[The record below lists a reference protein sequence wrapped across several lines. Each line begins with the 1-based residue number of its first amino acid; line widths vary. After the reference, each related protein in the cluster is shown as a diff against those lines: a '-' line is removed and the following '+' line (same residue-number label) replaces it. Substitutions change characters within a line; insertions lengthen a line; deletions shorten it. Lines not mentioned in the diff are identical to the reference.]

1 LPSYRALRLGITGK
15 IASGKSTLSRILRES
30 GIEVLDA
37 DSMAK
42 DIIENDEQVRKS
54 VMQVLG
60 TEAYNDQ
67 GLNKEFVAK
76 AIFSN
81 PKQKTEIESVV
92 HTAVWELIDKR
103 FAEAK
108 AGTIIGV
115 ESAILYQTGYDA
127 MFDILVLV
135 DASDEMVKSNAAKS
149 GKLSPED
156 VENRLKIQNFGEEWK
171 EDADYVLTNDCPLE
185 EFEERCRKLSA
196 LLRITLATDLPKLP
210 LRIGHVNQ
218 GPKQR

>member
-1 LPSYRALRLGITGK
+1 MPSYRALRLGITGK

-37 DSMAK
+37 DSMAR
-42 DIIENDEQVRKS
+42 DVMQTDEHVRKA

-60 TEAYNDQ
+60 TEAYTEQ
-67 GLNKEFVAK
+67 GLNKAFVAK

-81 PKQKTEIESVV
+81 PKQKTEIEAIV
-92 HTAVWELIDKR
+92 HTAVWELMDKR

-108 AGTIIGV
+108 SGTIIGV

-149 GKLSPED
+149 SKLAPED

-171 EDADYVLTNDCPLE
+171 EDADYVLTNDCPLD
-185 EFEERCRKLSA
+185 EFEERCRKLAA
-196 LLRITLATDLPKLP
+196 LLRITLATDLPRLP
-210 LRIGHVNQ
+210 LRIGQVNQ
-218 GPKQR
+218 GAKKR